1 MPRLP
6 VRPAALCGQYRASF
20 SAVCHGKTCQ
30 KQSGTAFNIVIAVPQ
45 PAVLPTPSRCVP
57 WNRRVPGP
65 VVSSD
70 RSWRTADGCY
80 GG

>member
-20 SAVCHGKTCQ
+20 SAVCHGK
-30 KQSGTAFNIVIAVPQ
+30 TAFNIVIAVPQ